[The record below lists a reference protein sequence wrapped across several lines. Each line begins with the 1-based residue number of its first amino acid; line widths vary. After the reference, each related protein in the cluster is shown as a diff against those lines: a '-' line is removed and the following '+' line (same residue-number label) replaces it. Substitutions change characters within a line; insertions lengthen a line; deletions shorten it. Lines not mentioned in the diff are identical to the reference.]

1 MLSSVLYI
9 AGVRMELK
17 YGVVVPVLY
26 TIEITLFFPD
36 VFENDGSVI

>member
-26 TIEITLFFPD
+26 TVEIYVIFFLTLKC
-36 VFENDGSVI
+36 V